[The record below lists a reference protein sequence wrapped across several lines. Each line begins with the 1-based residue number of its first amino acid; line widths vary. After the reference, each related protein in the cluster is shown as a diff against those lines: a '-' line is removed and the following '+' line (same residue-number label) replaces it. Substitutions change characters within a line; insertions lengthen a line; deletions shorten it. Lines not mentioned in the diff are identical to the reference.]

1 MLKYLNEINNNDFI
15 KEKKII
21 FIIFLI
27 WIPFI
32 FSYFFLGDLIN
43 HGGLTNGYKLGG
55 DSEFYISET
64 NKLINGN
71 SFKNLSRL
79 GFYFILAPFLYFNI
93 PLIWFVF
100 FQIAVSAIAGLC
112 LYKITSVYYSK
123 FSGLICLILFLF
135 YIPIQ
140 MRNYYILTDILFID
154 ISIISTYF
162 IFFFKRKFLP
172 LIIILVIFLALFRQN
187 GILYFFSILAAVLF
201 FLKYKKKYWYIFFYF
216 CLSLVLIFP
225 AIEFLNYL
233 SANSNLVRSIA
244 ERGIIYGY
252 SFDTKNVCFSNCHS
266 IDLIRTTT
274 TSTLVDL
281 LNFYQNNFINL
292 LKLFFYKLFW
302 LIARIRPYYSDLH
315 NLYIILYAIALYPS
329 FLYGFLKRPKNN
341 FAINI
346 ILFFSLFQILLFG
359 VTFVDW
365 SSRFSLYF
373 MPFVMIFSSYG
384 ISSFLNFVIKKLK
397 I

>member
-1 MLKYLNEINNNDFI
+1 M
-15 KEKKII
+15 
-21 FIIFLI
+21 
-27 WIPFI
+27 
-32 FSYFFLGDLIN
+32 
-43 HGGLTNGYKLGG
+43 TNGYKLGG

-100 FQIAVSAIAGLC
+100 FQIMVSATAGLC

-140 MRNYYILTDILFID
+140 IRNYYILTDILFID

-187 GILYFFSILAAVLF
+187 GILYFFSILAAFLF
-201 FLKYKKKYWYIFFYF
+201 FLKYKKKYWFIFFYF

-225 AIEFLNYL
+225 VIEFLNYL
-233 SANSNLVRSIA
+233 SANSNLVRNIA

-274 TSTLVDL
+274 TSTLLDL

-315 NLYIILYAIALYPS
+315 NLYIILYAVVLYPS
-329 FLYGFLKRPKNN
+329 FLW
-341 FAINI
+341 
-346 ILFFSLFQILLFG
+346 LFEK
-359 VTFVDW
+359 T
-365 SSRFSLYF
+365 
-373 MPFVMIFSSYG
+373 
-384 ISSFLNFVIKKLK
+384 
-397 I
+397 